1 MPIGRGV
8 SISTVSQAPSG
19 LSGPGRGVGI
29 PNMINMIPTMGRGMP
44 NIPMNPQNIQMP
56 MGRGMPPPGQ
66 IQPNIIPQGGM
77 INNMAMPPM
86 MRPPPQ
92 MMNPMMMPPNVRPPM
107 NMTINP
113 QQQQQQPGAPISKNN
128 YFFDFLLI
136 FFIFLIFLLI
146 FLFLY

>member
-19 LSGPGRGVGI
+19 LAGPGRGVGI

-44 NIPMNPQNIQMP
+44 NIPMNQPNMP
-56 MGRGMPPPGQ
+56 GMQRMPPPQ
-66 IQPNIIPQGGM
+66 IQPNVMPQGNM

-107 NMTINP
+107 NQPIN
-113 QQQQQQPGAPISKNN
+113 QQQSNAPISKK
-128 YFFDFLLI
+128 
-136 FFIFLIFLLI
+136 
-146 FLFLY
+146 